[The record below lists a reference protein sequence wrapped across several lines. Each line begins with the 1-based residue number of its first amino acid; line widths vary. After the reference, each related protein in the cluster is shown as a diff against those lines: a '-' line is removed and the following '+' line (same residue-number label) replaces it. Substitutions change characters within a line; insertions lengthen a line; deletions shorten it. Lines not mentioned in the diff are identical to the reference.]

1 MKGPDTSSLPLV
13 ARQPTDILFRS
24 SGRTFSAAEFL
35 CHAAQVAADL
45 PEAAH
50 VFNLC
55 QDRYLFAVALA
66 AACLRGQTCLLT
78 SDVASDRLCA
88 LADNFGNV
96 SSIADDPAVASPFR
110 HYRITW
116 RSGNN
121 PVHPEDSPDLPAHHL
136 AAIVFTSGS
145 AGEPVACQKT
155 WGALVGRSIAG
166 GHCFGLDSQRPDS
179 VVGMVTPRHMY
190 GFETTLL
197 LALHTPCSSWCSPLF
212 YPPDVWSALASVP
225 TPRTLVTTPLQLRA
239 LLRADL
245 SAPAV
250 DRVISATAPL
260 DRALAA
266 EAERRWRTQVFEI
279 FGATEVGSIASRRTV
294 NDDAWTTYE
303 GITLEA
309 MPDGT
314 ARVLASEAPDGRL
327 NDIIELVTANQFR
340 LLGRSTDLV
349 KLGGR
354 RTSLAGLNR
363 ILVGIRGVTDGV
375 FVAPDDLERQPSARM
390 QAFVIAPTRSA
401 EDILEELRGQIDP
414 IFLPRR
420 VVRVNDLPRN
430 ELGKLPRE
438 ALHVLRTQL
447 GDDY

>member
-1 MKGPDTSSLPLV
+1 MKGLAVPSVPLV

-24 SGRTFSAAEFL
+24 SERSFNAAEFL

-45 PEAAH
+45 PEAAY

-78 SDVASDRLCA
+78 SDVAPDRLCA
-88 LADNFGNV
+88 LAEKFGNV
-96 SSIADDPAVASPFR
+96 SSIADDPVVTSPFR
-110 HYRITW
+110 HHRITW
-116 RSGNN
+116 RTVNN
-121 PVHPEDSPDLPAHHL
+121 HVHPGGSPNVPAHHL

-145 AGEPVACQKT
+145 AGQPVACQKT
-155 WGALVGRSIAG
+155 WGALAARSIAG
-166 GHCFGLDSQRPDS
+166 GYRFALAPQKPDS

-197 LALHTPCSSWCSPLF
+197 LPLHTPCSSWCSALF
-212 YPPDVWSALASVP
+212 YPSDVWSALASVP

-245 SAPAV
+245 SAPAL

-260 DRALAA
+260 DRALAT

-294 NDDAWTTYE
+294 KDDAWTTYD
-303 GITLEA
+303 GVTLEA

-314 ARVLASEAPDGRL
+314 ARVRTSDAPDGQL
-327 NDIIELVTANQFR
+327 DDIVELVTANQFR

-363 ILVGIRGVTDGV
+363 ILVGIPGVTDGV
-375 FVAPDDLERQPSARM
+375 FVAPDDLERSPGARM

-401 EDILEELRGQIDP
+401 DDILEDLRAQIEP

-420 VVRVNDLPRN
+420 IVRVNDLPRN

-438 ALHVLRTQL
+438 ALLVLRTQL

>member
-1 MKGPDTSSLPLV
+1 MKGPDARSVPLV

-24 SGRTFSAAEFL
+24 SGRTFDAAEFL

-45 PEAAH
+45 PEAVH

-78 SDVASDRLCA
+78 SDLAPDRLSA
-88 LADNFGNV
+88 LAEKFGNV
-96 SSIADDPAVASPFR
+96 SSMADDPAVTSPFR
-110 HYRITW
+110 HHRIKW
-116 RSGNN
+116 RSGSD
-121 PVHPEDSPDLPAHHL
+121 PVHPGVTPNLPAHHL

-145 AGEPVACQKT
+145 VGEPVACEKT

-166 GHCFGLDSQRPDS
+166 GHRFALDPQRPDS

-197 LALHTPCSSWCSPLF
+197 LPLHTPCSSWCSPLF
-212 YPPDVWSALASVP
+212 YPSDVWSALAAVP
-225 TPRTLVTTPLQLRA
+225 PPRTLVTTPLQLRA

-245 SAPAV
+245 SAPAL

-260 DRALAA
+260 DRALAV

-279 FGATEVGSIASRRTV
+279 FGATEVGSIASRRTAT
-294 NDDAWTTYE
+294 DDAWTTYD
-303 GITLEA
+303 GVTVEA

-314 ARVLASEAPDGRL
+314 ARVLVSDARDGRF
-327 NDIIELVTANQFR
+327 NDIIELVTTNQFR

-363 ILVGIRGVTDGV
+363 ILVGIAGVTDGV
-375 FVAPDDLERQPSARM
+375 FVAPDDLERRPSARM

-420 VVRVNDLPRN
+420 IVRVNDLPRN
-430 ELGKLPRE
+430 EIGKLPHE
-438 ALHVLRTQL
+438 ALRVLRTQL

>member
-1 MKGPDTSSLPLV
+1 MKGPDAPSVPLV

-24 SGRTFSAAEFL
+24 SGRTFNAAEFL
-35 CHAAQVAADL
+35 CHAGQIAADL
-45 PEAAH
+45 PDAAH

-78 SDVASDRLCA
+78 SDVAPDRLCA
-88 LADNFGNV
+88 LAEKFDTV
-96 SSIADDPAVASPFR
+96 SSIADDPAVTSPFR
-110 HYRITW
+110 HRRITW
-116 RSGNN
+116 RAVTD
-121 PVHPEDSPDLPAHHL
+121 PVHPLVSPNIPANHL

-145 AGEPVACQKT
+145 AGEPVACKKT
-155 WGALVGRSIAG
+155 WRALVGRSVAG
-166 GHCFGLDSQRPDS
+166 GHRFALDPRKPDS

-197 LALHTPCSSWCSPLF
+197 LPLHTPCSSWCSPLF
-212 YPPDVWSALASVP
+212 YPSDVWSALASVP

-245 SAPAV
+245 PAQALE
-250 DRVISATAPL
+250 RVISATAPL

-266 EAERRWRTQVFEI
+266 EAERRWHTHVFEI
-279 FGATEVGSIASRRTV
+279 FGATEVGSIASRRTITG
-294 NDDAWTTYE
+294 DAWTTYD
-303 GITLEA
+303 GVTLEA

-314 ARVLASEAPDGRL
+314 AWVRASDTPEGRL

-363 ILVGIRGVTDGV
+363 ILVGIPGVTDGV
-375 FVAPDDLERQPSARM
+375 FVAPDDHDRRPSARM

-420 VVRVNDLPRN
+420 IVRVNDLPRN
-430 ELGKLPRE
+430 EIGKLPRE
-438 ALHVLRTQL
+438 ALRVLRTQL
-447 GDDY
+447 GDDH